1 MQGDGS
7 LAGQIVGEIGV
18 AIAVER
24 LLRAGFLVAVPI
36 VDDGYDLLAF
46 SGRRCWRIQVKATAG
61 EGRNSTRVRIG
72 RGRAKTKRYCPK
84 HVDAIVAVHI
94 RNRICV
100 CAAVADCGSAAWLN
114 FSQHKDG
121 DFSPLLR
128 IRKHK

>member
-7 LAGQIVGEIGV
+7 LAGQIVGQIGV

-46 SGRRCWRIQVKATAG
+46 SGRRCWRIQVKATSA
-61 EGRNSTRVRIG
+61 NTRVRIG
-72 RGRAKTKRYCPK
+72 RGRAKAKRYCPK

-94 RNRICV
+94 RSRVCV
-100 CAAVADCGSAAWLN
+100 CASVASCGSAAWLN

-128 IRKHK
+128 IQKQN

>member
-7 LAGQIVGEIGV
+7 LTGQIVGEIGV

-46 SGRRCWRIQVKATAG
+46 SGRRYWRIQVKATAS
-61 EGRNSTRVRIG
+61 EGKNSTRIRIG
-72 RGRAKTKRYCPK
+72 CGKDKTKRYCPK

-94 RNRICV
+94 RSRLCIC
-100 CAAVADCGSAAWLN
+100 ASVASCGSAAWLN

-128 IRKHK
+128 IQKHK

>member
-1 MQGDGS
+1 MHGDGS

-46 SGRRCWRIQVKATAG
+46 SGRRCWRIQVKATG
-61 EGRNSTRVRIG
+61 GTRENGTRVRIG
-72 RGRAKTKRYCPK
+72 RGRSKNKRYCPK

-94 RNRICV
+94 RSRVCV
-100 CAAVADCGSAAWLN
+100 CASVASCGSAAWLN

-128 IRKHK
+128 IRSQK

>member
-46 SGRRCWRIQVKATAG
+46 SGRRCWRLQVKATG
-61 EGRNSTRVRIG
+61 STGKNGYRVRIG
-72 RGRAKTKRYCPK
+72 RGKSKRKRYCPK
-84 HVDAIVAVHI
+84 HVDAIIAVHI
-94 RNRICV
+94 LSRACV
-100 CAAVADCGSAAWLN
+100 CSSVADCGTAAWLY

-128 IRKHK
+128 IRQHK